1 MSTMMNIL
9 SKGRSRGAKLIPP
22 TQLCWAAMGNRA
34 TERGSNLTF
43 VRGVSRQS
51 PARQTETPPPQS
63 VFSYSSRNGDPYPIK
78 KGV

>member
-1 MSTMMNIL
+1 MSTLMNIL

-22 TQLCWAAMGNRA
+22 TQLYWAAMGVCNRA

-51 PARQTETPPPQS
+51 PARQADRPHPPI
-63 VFSYSSRNGDPYPIK
+63 GL
-78 KGV
+78 